1 MSQINVDAIRSAN
14 GTGDAISLTAADK
27 TCTANITNNLS
38 NRNLIING
46 DMNIWQRG
54 DGPHTIAYSYSAD
67 RWERNFTLNGT
78 DYFHIEKKTESPPG
92 FSSSLEVSFG
102 TAQASVTGG
111 HYALIRQKIEAQN
124 LQHLAYGTSSAKKMT
139 LSFWVRSN
147 KTGTYA
153 VHLQQGDNS
162 NKQVSFN
169 YSISSADTWEKKT
182 ISIPADTSGVINNDN
197 GEGITVTWHL
207 VAGSD
212 ATSGTLRN
220 TAWTTY
226 AEADQAV
233 GHNVNIG
240 DSTSNTWYITGV
252 QLEVGDY
259 ATDFEHRSY
268 GDELARCQ
276 RYYYAHISAL
286 DSSNSTLGLGMYYS
300 SSRAMMYVKFPVS
313 MRTTPTAEITDVYNG
328 YLLWVGGTYDFVDEF
343 HIDTTNAGSVNGC
356 ELESDSEA
364 SGTTGYSCYV
374 RRYTAD
380 TKQFSFSAEL

>member
-1 MSQINVDAIRSAN
+1 MSQLNVDAIRSAN

-197 GEGITVTWHL
+197 GEGLSVTWWL
-207 VAGSD
+207 AAGTNM
-212 ATSGTLRN
+212 TSGTLRN

-226 AEADQAV
+226 AAADQAV
-233 GHNVNIG
+233 GHNVNLA

-259 ATDFEHRSY
+259 ATDFEHRKY
-268 GDELARCQ
+268 QDELRACQ
-276 RYYYAHISAL
+276 RYCCVITAAYYGNGWNAFLSWC
-286 DSSNSTLGLGMYYS
+286 DQGYPGGD
-300 SSRAMMYVKFPVS
+300 
-313 MRTTPTAEITDVYNG
+313 MRNTPTTTKLSGGDFSTRYPEANYN
-328 YLLWVGGTYDFVDEF
+328 VSTFTNNQSIFVFNTATSDGGNDGFKVQ
-343 HIDTTNAGSVNGC
+343 VLC
-356 ELESDSEA
+356 E
-364 SGTTGYSCYV
+364 
-374 RRYTAD
+374 
-380 TKQFSFSAEL
+380 AEL

>member
-1 MSQINVDAIRSAN
+1 MSQLKVDTIRHTSASSDAITLASD
-14 GTGDAISLTAADK
+14 GTA
-27 TCTANITNNLS
+27 TANITNPPPG

-46 DMNIWQRG
+46 AMDIWQRG
-54 DGPHTIAYSYSAD
+54 NGPYTIAYAYSAD
-67 RWERNFTLNGT
+67 RWERNFTLSGS
-78 DYFHIEKKTESPPG
+78 DYYHIEKKTESPPG
-92 FSSSLEVSFG
+92 FASSLEVSFG
-102 TAQASVTGG
+102 TVQSSVAANQ
-111 HYALIRQKIEAQN
+111 YAILRQKIEAQN
-124 LQHLAYGTSSAKKMT
+124 LQQLAYGTSSAKKMT

-153 VHLQQGDNS
+153 LNLQQQDNS
-162 NKQVSFN
+162 SKMVSFN

-268 GDELARCQ
+268 GDELFRCK
-276 RYYYAHISAL
+276 RYYQ
-286 DSSNSTLGLGMYYS
+286 
-300 SSRAMMYVKFPVS
+300 
-313 MRTTPTAEITDVYNG
+313 TTAQT
-328 YLLWVGGTYDFVDEF
+328 GT
-343 HIDTTNAGSVNGC
+343 
-356 ELESDSEA
+356 EA
-364 SGTTGYSCYV
+364 YKRHGIGYSASTSAM
-374 RRYTAD
+374 YTIHYLNPPMRAVPAETSSGNFRLDGHTTRDVTSITYQHPTQECVQVDFKDSGGGMNAD
-380 TKQFSFSAEL
+380 TNWIARANNDTSARINFDAEL